1 MFNKTRQ
8 NIENN
13 EAAIKLNDFG
23 SKEQIEETSIG
34 DMIKLM
40 DKYVIPP
47 QHNFKLYSD
56 IDPFIMYIFEFKHI
70 LDKQDLADIWQGVMP
85 KIAETAEKEEV
96 ILEHKTGKFEFFEDR
111 ELPENIRWMIFK
123 IKRKAE
129 WNYYSIT
136 TDAEDDNR
144 FQFDFNRGR
153 GKPDYNFNWPFDM
166 FSLVEF
172 AKISLNLDFKNKDT
186 EDKLVQ
192 SNTNTQISEIVKNT
206 KQNKGKKKKNIF

>member
-1 MFNKTRQ
+1 MIGHNFIKINRKLFNKTRQ

-96 ILEHKTGKFEFFEDR
+96 ILEHKTGKFEFFGDQ

-136 TDAEDDNR
+136 ADAEDDNR
-144 FQFDFNRGR
+144 FQFDFKRGR

-192 SNTNTQISEIVKNT
+192 SNTNT
-206 KQNKGKKKKNIF
+206 